1 MSDQAARGEERGLE
15 SDTCYD
21 ILRGLALLTGR
32 RIVEDLANCLETAP
46 LGDLAIAFNHKQIG
60 SKLFLRDRLFD
71 TFGGIYDQILIVGGW
86 YGVLAALLFDDARFQ
101 PAMITSL
108 DIDPRCADVA
118 SRLNRRFATA
128 GRFTALTQDM
138 NRFDYRAFAGPRH
151 LVINT
156 SCEHLADMPAWL
168 ALLAPGTR
176 LVLQSN
182 DYRREPD
189 HRSCVDDLPAFES
202 QAGLKDVLYT
212 GVYPTKNYNRF
223 MLIGRC

>member
-1 MSDQAARGEERGLE
+1 MSED
-15 SDTCYD
+15 CYD

-32 RIVEDLANCLETAP
+32 RIVEDLAHCLESAP

-71 TFGGIYDQILIVGGW
+71 IYGGAYDRIVIVGGW
-86 YGVLAALLFDDARFQ
+86 YGVLAALLFDDARFV

-108 DIDPRCADVA
+108 DIEPHCADVA
-118 SRLNRRFATA
+118 NRLNQRFTAA
-128 GRFTALTQDM
+128 GRFAALTQDM
-138 NRFDYRAFAGPRH
+138 NRFDYSAFAGPGQ

-156 SCEHLADMPAWL
+156 SCEHLADVPGWL
-168 ALLAPGTR
+168 ALLPPGTR
-176 LVLQSN
+176 VVLQSN

-202 QAGLKDVLYT
+202 QAGLQEVLYT
-212 GVYPTKNYNRF
+212 GIYPTKNYNRF
-223 MLIGRC
+223 MLIGRR